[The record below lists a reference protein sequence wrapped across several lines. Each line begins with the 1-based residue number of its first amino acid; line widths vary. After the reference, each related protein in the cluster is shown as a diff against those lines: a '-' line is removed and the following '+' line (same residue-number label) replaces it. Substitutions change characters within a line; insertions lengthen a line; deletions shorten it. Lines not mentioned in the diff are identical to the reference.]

1 MTLHYF
7 TSTERQQQL
16 RTLAAALERL
26 LAELELSGHYQ
37 EQLSAYHAS
46 FAEAR
51 RLLENGFNQEDL
63 SSLSR
68 NVPRL
73 FWLHKDWLPPLEK
86 SKNKDGAF
94 SEPAWFQRLAPVEE
108 QVSAAAEKLRIIG
121 EY

>member
-7 TSTERQQQL
+7 TLTERQQHL
-16 RTLAAALERL
+16 RTLAEALERL
-26 LAELELSGHYQ
+26 LTELELTGQYQ
-37 EQLSAYHAS
+37 EQLSAYRAS

-73 FWLHKDWLPPLEK
+73 FWLHTHWMPPLEK
-86 SKNKDGAF
+86 SKDKDGGF
-94 SEPAWFQRLAPVEE
+94 SEPAWFQRLAPIEE
-108 QVSAAAEKLRIIG
+108 QVSAAAEKLRFIG